1 MRILN
6 ILLLILQVLVNSQDQ
21 KIDVKLLSCAYI
33 SKLLYEDDNIRSIYA
48 NNINTLSSKIGIDSE
63 KANVFFNLL
72 ILNQCTKSIKEE
84 QAKKVINIKNQ
95 GGEISKEYLKLFK
108 LNTLLDEYFNLN
120 QDEKNELFQN
130 LGRIK
135 EGLSAMSNY
144 IDDDDD
150 SEKGFNKSEDK
161 SSQNKSSLF
170 STLSYLFMELIV
182 NNPVMLMILISVSVF
197 NLVSGMKC
205 KVKRRKLVVKKE

>member
-1 MRILN
+1 MRIFH
-6 ILLLILQVLVNSQDQ
+6 ILLLILQVLVKSQDQ
-21 KIDVKLLSCAYI
+21 KIDAKLLSCAYI
-33 SKLLYEDDNIRSIYA
+33 SKLLYEDDSIKSIYA
-48 NNINTLSSKIGIDSE
+48 NNINILSSKVGIDSE
-63 KANVFFNLL
+63 KSNVFLNLL

-144 IDDDDD
+144 MDDDD
-150 SEKGFNKSEDK
+150 SEKSFSKNEDK
-161 SSQNKSSLF
+161 PTQNKSSLF
-170 STLSYLFMELIV
+170 STLSFLFMELIV

-205 KVKRRKLVVKKE
+205 KVKRRKAVVRKE